1 MNVHIN
7 ILLKN
12 ENIIYGTFHFRSSD
26 EWISMDSSR
35 LRAIQQYKKAPIS
48 FVVGEQCLARWSD
61 ARKFPAT
68 VQKVL
73 ERDMY
78 EVLFDDGFTKTV
90 KANHMGKV
98 RTQLNPGSP
107 GNTNKP
113 PPVNLP
119 SLVKSDSIDWS
130 SKYNQ
135 KFKF

>member
-1 MNVHIN
+1 
-7 ILLKN
+7 
-12 ENIIYGTFHFRSSD
+12 
-26 EWISMDSSR
+26 MDSSR
-35 LRAIQQYKKAPIS
+35 LRAIQQYKRAPIS

-68 VQKVL
+68 VQKVM

-78 EVLFDDGFTKTV
+78 EVLFDDGFTKIV

-119 SLVKSDSIDWS
+119 LVPKAEPTDWDSMFQFNKS
-130 SKYNQ
+130 
-135 KFKF
+135 FCLFM